1 MPTYSQLPGDMPLEF
16 VSGDELG
23 FLLDFN
29 ADVTGYSYQAVI
41 YEYSTTSTFTSPS
54 GVTTAGS
61 IVATFLVTPIDES
74 LGKVNLSLT
83 ESQTAALT
91 TGGKYRWFF
100 RWVTNGGVTR
110 TVLSGKVTVSV
121 P

>member
-1 MPTYSQLPGDMPLEF
+1 MPLEF
-16 VSGDELG
+16 VAGDELG

-29 ADVTGYSYQAVI
+29 TATTGYSYQAVV

-61 IVATFLVTPIDES
+61 IVATFLVTPVNES
-74 LGKVNLSLT
+74 LGQVNLSLT
-83 ESQTAALT
+83 ETQTADLSTA
-91 TGGKYRWFF
+91 GKYRWFF
-100 RWVTNGGVTR
+100 RWVTSGGVTR